1 MRFVFNFSALA
12 PEHPVLISGTAES
25 LEEAKFMFRTG
36 VKLYG
41 KQAGYKKSVIKKLLQ
56 KADLVE
62 PEILNE
68 YEWTID
74 LLMADD
80 ILEQG

>member
-1 MRFVFNFSALA
+1 
-12 PEHPVLISGTAES
+12 
-25 LEEAKFMFRTG
+25 MFRTG